1 MDARL
6 IVVDCRP
13 LSRVNLLANGR
24 VALRFAYEQ
33 MFVYGRPMWLAGV
46 PVSDEHVVELVRR
59 LRELSLGG
67 HADHLERALDRGAR
81 IVALDVSDREA
92 ILQALEGCPDSLAD
106 LRSVLVDDHLWR
118 AREGPEP
125 GLGSGVDDDPQHDA

>member
-1 MDARL
+1 
-6 IVVDCRP
+6 
-13 LSRVNLLANGR
+13 
-24 VALRFAYEQ
+24 
-33 MFVYGRPMWLAGV
+33 MWLAGV

-59 LRELSLGG
+59 LHASDLAD

-92 ILQALEGCPDSLAD
+92 IIQALEGCPESLAD
-106 LRSVLVDDHLWR
+106 LRGVLVDEHLWR

-125 GLGSGVDDDPQHDA
+125 GIPSLVRDDPQHDA